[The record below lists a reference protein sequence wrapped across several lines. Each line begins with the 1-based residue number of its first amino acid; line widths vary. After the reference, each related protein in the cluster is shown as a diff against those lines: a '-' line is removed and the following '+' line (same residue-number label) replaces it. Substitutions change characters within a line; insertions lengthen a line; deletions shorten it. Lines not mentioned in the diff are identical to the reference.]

1 MKLNFTSIRVYVSK
15 TGWSVIC
22 GYAAAYFILT
32 NQFQSKTIKKKK
44 EKLPP
49 WIYAVGKSI
58 EINR

>member
-22 GYAAAYFILT
+22 RYAAAYFILT

-44 EKLPP
+44 ESCHLGSTLWGNP
-49 WIYAVGKSI
+49 
-58 EINR
+58 